1 MNVLRKQYLISR
13 YRLRHV
19 RSLIEK
25 SRLKFLNIFRK
36 RNEELSPFWSIFLT
50 FRCTAN
56 CPYCIQ
62 NYSFIDGRNNSPLH
76 GSLKPDEWLRIN
88 DLPDRPETIIIQGG
102 EPLLYNNLCDV
113 LAGLT
118 GFKQV
123 QVITNLT
130 LDVSDIVKRVSLIK
144 THKILFE
151 CSFHENAI
159 DFETFATRA
168 LALKKEGLLGSVRMV
183 DVDHRKTGKYLG
195 KFADLDIMMIPLYQ
209 LGFKNGKVLGTTK
222 GEASDMTRK
231 PPVLCKTKLLLF
243 SPSGDIYNCH
253 TKLYW
258 DDKKS
263 ALGNIC
269 EDHEN
274 PDGYYICHD
283 YGFCN
288 PCQIGYVDIKS
299 TDEISEIKVNK
310 KILHSNP
317 PKGVLPS
324 IH

>member
-1 MNVLRKQYLISR
+1 MNTLRKQYLISR
-13 YRLRHV
+13 YRLRRV

-25 SRLKFLNIFRK
+25 TRLEFLNIFRTK
-36 RNEELSPFWSIFLT
+36 NVELSPFWSIFLT

-62 NYSFIDGRNNSPLH
+62 NYSFINGRNNSPLR
-76 GSLKPDEWLRIN
+76 GSLRPEEWLRIN
-88 DLPDRPETIIIQGG
+88 ILPDKPETIIIQGG
-102 EPLLYNNLCDV
+102 EPLLYKDLFDV

-130 LDVSDIVKRVSLIK
+130 LDISDLVKKVPIIK

-159 DFETFATRA
+159 DFETFAARA

-183 DVDHRKTGKYLG
+183 DVAHRKTSKYIG
-195 KFADLDIMMIPLYQ
+195 KFADLGIKMIPLYQ
-209 LGFKNGKVLGTTK
+209 LGFKNGKVLVASN
-222 GEASDMTRK
+222 GEASNMNRK

-263 ALGNIC
+263 AFGNIC
-269 EDHEN
+269 EDHEI
-274 PDGYYICHD
+274 PGGYYICHD

-288 PCQIGYVDIKS
+288 PCQIGHIDIKS
-299 TDEISEIKVNK
+299 TNEIATMKVNE
-310 KILHSNP
+310 KILYSNP
-317 PKGVLPS
+317 PNGVEFS
-324 IH
+324 KH